1 MTEQLP
7 EVTSNT
13 NQVLISKQVDE
24 VIKYL
29 PALVQENLAVAL
41 REASSAAALTAKL
54 KAIDMLYDVMG
65 FTAGAA
71 MPVSKQNA
79 VFIQMLTMLA
89 PQVAAEAQ
97 RRGLPTNAT
106 ILQVVEGMYTEDGKG
121 EEAQSDG
128 EEK

>member
-1 MTEQLP
+1 MTNDIMLP
-7 EVTSNT
+7 VPDAQN
-13 NQVLISKQVDE
+13 NQVIVSRQVDE
-24 VIKYL
+24 VMQYL

-41 REASSAAALTAKL
+41 APATTATQLTAKL

-71 MPVSKQNA
+71 MPVSKQNQ
-79 VFIQMLTMLA
+79 VFISMLTMLA

-106 ILQVVEGMYTEDGKG
+106 IMQVIDGMYTEKESEADS
-121 EEAQSDG
+121 EE
-128 EEK
+128 

>member
-1 MTEQLP
+1 MTNQLP
-7 EVTSNT
+7 VPDTT
-13 NQVLISKQVDE
+13 NNQIVISRQVDVLME
-24 VIKYL
+24 QL
-29 PALVQENLAVAL
+29 PALVQENLALAL
-41 REASSAAALTAKL
+41 MPASNAAGYTAKL
-54 KAIDMLYDVMG
+54 KAIDMLYGVMG

-106 ILQVVEGMYTEDGKG
+106 IMQVIEGIYKEEGKESAG
-121 EEAQSDG
+121 EEGD
-128 EEK
+128 